1 MESYCAWGVKNWE
14 AKGLLSS
21 LGLRRSLSKVPL
33 LGNILF

>member
-1 MESYCAWGVKNWE
+1 MKKQK

-21 LGLRRSLSKVPL
+21 LGPKTPLNKVPL